1 MKVILSNLK
10 MMSTKKIPSIMFTK
24 GGGLW
29 LEDQLT
35 AGSDAL
41 GLDWQTDIG
50 MAKQK
55 VGHEVA
61 LQGNLDPAILLSKPE
76 AIEQEVK
83 RILDGYGHATG
94 HIFNL
99 GHGITEHT
107 PPENVEVMLKTVR
120 EYSLQFHK

>member
-1 MKVILSNLK
+1 
-10 MMSTKKIPSIMFTK
+10 MFTK

-29 LEDQLT
+29 LEDQVT

-41 GLDWQTDIG
+41 GLDWQTDIKK
-50 MAKQK
+50 ARQN
-55 VGHEVA
+55 VGDKLA

-76 AIEQEVK
+76 AIEKEVK
-83 RILDGYGHATG
+83 RILDGYGHGSG

-107 PPENVEVMLKTVR
+107 PPEHVDVMLKTVR
-120 EYSLQFHK
+120 EYSEQFHTK